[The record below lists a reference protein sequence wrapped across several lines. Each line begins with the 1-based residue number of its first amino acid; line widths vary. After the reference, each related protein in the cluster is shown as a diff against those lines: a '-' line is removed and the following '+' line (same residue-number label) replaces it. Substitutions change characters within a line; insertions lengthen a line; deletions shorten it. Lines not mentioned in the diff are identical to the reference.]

1 MTRPGHSVPQTY
13 DSKRTAASDRV
24 TIADMRFSRRR
35 PLFVAVVLCAAA
47 VFVARPTAAESDGG
61 ASGGPGEAGPSAQ
74 VTRLFEEAAVA
85 TQRYEAGRR
94 AAESQKAK
102 AERLERL
109 LVRERK
115 QIAVLNADL
124 GRIARAQYRQGGGV
138 PYTAQMLLAED
149 PEQLMRGQRAVWQAD
164 LAVNNAVDKSR
175 RAEARLAADEAKAA
189 TAWQTLERRNTELAE
204 IKQAIQEKL
213 EEAQWTLQG
222 QADEAAA
229 AGACRGAV
237 RLDQPTGGRTRS
249 WVAPVET
256 YELSAG
262 YGSGGERWARR
273 HTGQDFAVP
282 IGTPVRAVGAG
293 RVVKVSCGGAFG
305 IEIVVQHADGYYT
318 QYAHLAAVTVD
329 QGERVAAGQWI
340 GQAGTTGNS
349 TGPHL
354 HFEVR
359 VTPELGSGVDPV
371 PWLRRHGVEL

>member
-1 MTRPGHSVPQTY
+1 
-13 DSKRTAASDRV
+13 
-24 TIADMRFSRRR
+24 MRFSRRH
-35 PLFVAVVLCAAA
+35 PLLAVVVLCAS
-47 VFVARPTAAESDGG
+47 VIVVARPTAAEGDGGGAPG
-61 ASGGPGEAGPSAQ
+61 ASGEEGTSAR
-74 VTRLFEEAAVA
+74 VARLFEEAAVA

-94 AAESQKAK
+94 AAEAQKTK
-102 AERLERL
+102 ARRLEKL

-115 QIAVLNADL
+115 QTAVLNADL
-124 GRIARAQYRQGGGV
+124 GRIARAQYREGGGV
-138 PYTAQMLLAED
+138 PYTAQMLFAED
-149 PEQLMRGQRAVWQAD
+149 TEELMRGQRAVWQAD
-164 LAVNNAVDKSR
+164 LAVNNAVSKSR
-175 RAEARLAADEAKAA
+175 RAEAGLAADEAKAA
-189 TAWQTLERRNTELAE
+189 AAWRALEEWKIGLSGVKR
-204 IKQAIQEKL
+204 AIEERL

-222 QADEAAA
+222 QADAAVA

-237 RLDQPTGGRTRS
+237 RLDQPDDGRS
-249 WVAPVET
+249 KAWVAPVAT
-256 YELSAG
+256 YDLSAG
-262 YGSGGERWARR
+262 YGSGGERWASQ

-305 IEIVVQHADGYYT
+305 IEIVVEHADGYYT

-329 QGERVAAGQWI
+329 QGDRVTPGQWI

-371 PWLRRHGVEL
+371 PWLREHGVEL

>member
-1 MTRPGHSVPQTY
+1 MGR
-13 DSKRTAASDRV
+13 A
-24 TIADMRFSRRR
+24 TIAAMRFSRRH
-35 PLFVAVVLCAAA
+35 PLLAVVVLCAS
-47 VFVARPTAAESDGG
+47 VIVVARPTAAEGDGGGAPG
-61 ASGGPGEAGPSAQ
+61 ASGEEGTSAR
-74 VTRLFEEAAVA
+74 VARLFEEAAVA

-94 AAESQKAK
+94 AAEAQKTK
-102 AERLERL
+102 ARRLEKL

-115 QIAVLNADL
+115 QTAVLNADL
-124 GRIARAQYRQGGGV
+124 GRIARAQYREGGGV
-138 PYTAQMLLAED
+138 PYTAQMLFAED
-149 PEQLMRGQRAVWQAD
+149 TEELMRGQRAVWQAD
-164 LAVNNAVDKSR
+164 LAVNNAVSKSR
-175 RAEARLAADEAKAA
+175 RAEAGLAADEAKAA
-189 TAWQTLERRNTELAE
+189 AAWRALEEWKNGLSGVKR
-204 IKQAIQEKL
+204 AIEERL

-222 QADEAAA
+222 QADAAVA

-237 RLDQPTGGRTRS
+237 RLDQPDDGRS
-249 WVAPVET
+249 KAWVAPVAT
-256 YELSAG
+256 YDLSAG
-262 YGSGGERWARR
+262 YGSGGERWASQ

-305 IEIVVQHADGYYT
+305 IEIVVEHADGYYT

-329 QGERVAAGQWI
+329 QGDRVAAGQWI

-371 PWLRRHGVEL
+371 PWLREHGVEL